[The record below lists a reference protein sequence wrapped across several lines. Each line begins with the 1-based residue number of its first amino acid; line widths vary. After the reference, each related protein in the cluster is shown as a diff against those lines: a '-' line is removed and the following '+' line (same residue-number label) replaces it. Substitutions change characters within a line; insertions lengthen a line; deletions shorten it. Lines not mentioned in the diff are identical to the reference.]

1 MLFLL
6 QMTYL
11 LIANADEQ
19 RNSTDEPQKRLP
31 YRDPRIEEN
40 TMSGERVWK
49 SMYKVKEMSRGPA
62 SRKLSQKHSNSQ
74 PPVQKLKHGQLD
86 VFHPFSNIHGIN
98 ETTNIDRATIA
109 RLHNQAQDGSVDSSY
124 FLGLIYLYGLHFSES
139 NAMKAS
145 KWFKDAAE
153 QGHSEAQCALG
164 LLLYDGI
171 GGVGKDRKTAMR
183 WFYQCASSESEAF
196 HGHWLLG
203 RALYEGLTF
212 EDIGVQTK
220 DAMSVLKILPGK
232 FEGAQD
238 PPSAFILAAYLFQ
251 KAENV
256 HQAIHYLAIMFE
268 YGLVPNDFPGMAI
281 PPVSKNTIVG
291 NDLSSFYSQNFEK
304 AAELYKKASRM
315 GSIESL
321 YNLALMYTYG
331 RGVPLNYARAVDL
344 FRQATFWKHAP
355 SMHYLGKFALKGW
368 GRPNEKPNVEDAMSW
383 LTQCIHHSITEE
395 RKHICEE
402 DLSEL
407 EQLIDKAESNRAS
420 VLKHLE

>member
-1 MLFLL
+1 
-6 QMTYL
+6 MTYF
-11 LIANADEQ
+11 LIGNASEQ
-19 RNSTDEPQKRLP
+19 STDEPQKRLP

-40 TMSGERVWK
+40 IMSGERVWK
-49 SMYKVKEMSRGPA
+49 SMNKVKEMSRGPA
-62 SRKLSQKHSNSQ
+62 SRKLSQKHSNYQ
-74 PPVQKLKHGQLD
+74 PPVQKSRHRQLD
-86 VFHPFSNIHGIN
+86 VFHPFSNTHGIN
-98 ETTNIDRATIA
+98 QKTVIDRATIA

-145 KWFKDAAE
+145 RWFKDAAE

-171 GGVGKDRKTAMR
+171 GAVGKDRKTAMR
-183 WFYQCASSESEAF
+183 WFYQCASSESESF

-212 EDIGVQTK
+212 EDIGVKTK
-220 DAMSVLKILPGK
+220 DAMSVLKILSGQ

-238 PPSAFILAAYLFQ
+238 PPSAFILAAHLFQ

-268 YGLVPNDFPGMAI
+268 YGLLPKDFPRMDI
-281 PPVSKNTIVG
+281 PGSENTIVG
-291 NDLSSFYSQNFEK
+291 NGLSSFSSRNFEK
-304 AAELYKKASRM
+304 AAELYRKASRM

-321 YNLALMYTYG
+321 YNLALMHTYG

-368 GRPNEKPNVEDAMSW
+368 GRPNEKPNVEDAMFW
-383 LTQCIHHSITEE
+383 LDQCIQHSIIEE

-407 EQLIDKAESNRAS
+407 EQLIDEADSNRAS
-420 VLKHLE
+420 ILKHLE